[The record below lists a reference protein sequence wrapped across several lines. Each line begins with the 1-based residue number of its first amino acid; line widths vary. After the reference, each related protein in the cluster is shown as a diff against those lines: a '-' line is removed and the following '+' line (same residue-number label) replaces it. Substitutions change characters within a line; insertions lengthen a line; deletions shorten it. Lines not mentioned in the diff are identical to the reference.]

1 MEYVRKGEM
10 MDRETQEYIDK
21 AIQQAIGK
29 VEKPTPRLLGQT
41 LHEWFVGDGGSYSDG
56 KMGLAF
62 KKDGYRMSRLWD
74 YIRPMTMIV
83 CDKKYVRDA
92 NPQDAE
98 KINEIADR
106 ICRCVYD
113 CREEWIKYKE
123 KDK

>member
-1 MEYVRKGEM
+1 
-10 MDRETQEYIDK
+10 
-21 AIQQAIGK
+21 
-29 VEKPTPRLLGQT
+29 
-41 LHEWFVGDGGSYSDG
+41 
-56 KMGLAF
+56 
-62 KKDGYRMSRLWD
+62 
-74 YIRPMTMIV
+74 MTMIV

-113 CREEWIKYKE
+113 CRAEWIKYKE